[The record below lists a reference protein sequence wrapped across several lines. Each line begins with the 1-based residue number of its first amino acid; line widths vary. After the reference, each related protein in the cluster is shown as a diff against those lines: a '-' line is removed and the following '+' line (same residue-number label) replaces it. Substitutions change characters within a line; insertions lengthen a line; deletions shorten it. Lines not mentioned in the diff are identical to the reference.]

1 MLSYT
6 GKLKEV
12 SLDRPLV
19 SVIIPVYNA
28 ADHLKHCLASLASST
43 CSNYECIVIDDA
55 STDDSAA
62 VAENGGARV
71 IRNSVNTGPAAAR
84 NRAIAEASGDIL
96 LFLDSDVCVA
106 PDTLRRVVDRFDE
119 EPGVDA
125 VIGSYDDQPGQPDF
139 LSQYR
144 NLFHHFVHQHASEDA
159 STFWSGC
166 GAIRREVLLGCGGFD
181 ERYRRPSVEDIELG
195 YRLKAAD
202 RSIRLDKNLRV
213 KHLKKWTIWDV
224 LKTDIFQRG
233 IPWSELIL
241 RHRDAPADL
250 NVKTSQ
256 RVSVV
261 LLYLALLSSVAASLR
276 FGGQFLEPLLLVSY
290 LIVANYRLYRR
301 PRPSLGMTAME
312 LAGGFTASVVLASA
326 LGILHLIP
334 GVMAGLAAIILQR
347 YRLQAGC
354 HARSVKFVS
363 GLSAAAAVTAVAFLL
378 AHWPLDPLALAPLAL
393 LGAVLAIN
401 AKLYAFLTRKHDP
414 FFTITAIP
422 FHLLYFLYCGL
433 CFGAGI
439 VLHWTRK
446 GVSPLNRLLGV
457 CRDRYLNRKTTPVS

>member
-1 MLSYT
+1 M
-6 GKLKEV
+6 EI
-12 SLDRPLV
+12 LV
-19 SVIIPVYNA
+19 
-28 ADHLKHCLASLASST
+28 
-43 CSNYECIVIDDA
+43 
-55 STDDSAA
+55 
-62 VAENGGARV
+62 
-71 IRNSVNTGPAAAR
+71 
-84 NRAIAEASGDIL
+84 
-96 LFLDSDVCVA
+96 
-106 PDTLRRVVDRFDE
+106 
-119 EPGVDA
+119 
-125 VIGSYDDQPGQPDF
+125 
-139 LSQYR
+139 
-144 NLFHHFVHQHASEDA
+144 
-159 STFWSGC
+159 
-166 GAIRREVLLGCGGFD
+166 
-181 ERYRRPSVEDIELG
+181 
-195 YRLKAAD
+195 
-202 RSIRLDKNLRV
+202 
-213 KHLKKWTIWDV
+213 
-224 LKTDIFQRG
+224 KTDIFQRG